1 MLRLNFFNNYY
12 TIYFVF
18 LTLAIFSPK
27 LSAVDNVS
35 LRWLMV
41 SIANFLFISHLYLT
55 KKTVDLRIS
64 LQLKLFISLF
74 LISII
79 SIIFSI
85 NLVESIVSINKIF
98 IILSTLIC
106 FSLITHYD
114 QKLLDKLTLVIV
126 LSIVFESIY
135 VYYDLLTSDSTFSGV
150 SMNRNISAFSILL
163 KLPIFF
169 LFRLKNPKNYNL
181 LYLFLELFIISSI
194 ILLESRGA
202 ILCLSLIYFFKIFLK
217 NETLQ
222 SLFKFCGI
230 IFFLILYV
238 PYSNFLS
245 NKQFVGSQILGD
257 ESVSLRIDFF
267 SNSWDYFLNNPI
279 FGNGIGMWKI
289 ISNQMSIGQVP
300 YYVHNDFLQFLVETG
315 ILGLICYLLF
325 FLSLL
330 YIVVKKWNP
339 NTSIY
344 FLFIIFI
351 FFFDSLINFPF
362 HRPQQIIVF
371 TVIVSAF
378 IIPLNSYKKE
388 INKGILLILLPLI
401 SASAFS
407 SFKELNASFNENKFR
422 IDLINKQYTI
432 NKEDIGRINYKFPN
446 LSSNTVP
453 FSSYISR
460 YYLHQQDY
468 IKADMMI
475 DYGIE
480 ANPYLSYSKDLKL
493 ESLLTQSKFLDA
505 LEEVKS
511 LLSNRVNSELY
522 FDIFFTLSQQL
533 NLENEFINIYPL
545 ISKIGDEAL
554 TVQYFSYYNN
564 LMTINKDK
572 FIELISKAIIQFPQ
586 SSELK
591 ILLFNLKN

>member
-1 MLRLNFFNNYY
+1 MLRLNFFKSYY
-12 TIYFVF
+12 TIYFVL
-18 LTLAIFSPK
+18 LTLSIFSPK

-41 SIANFLFISHLYLT
+41 SIVNFLFIGHIYLT
-55 KKTVDLRIS
+55 KKTVDFRIS

-85 NLVESIVSINKIF
+85 NLVESIVSLNKIF

-126 LSIVFESIY
+126 LSILFESIY
-135 VYYDLLTSDSTFSGV
+135 VYYDLLTSYSTFSGV
-150 SMNRNISAFSILL
+150 SMNRNVSAFSILL
-163 KLPIFF
+163 KLPVFF
-169 LFRLKNPKNYNL
+169 LFRLKNPKKSNL
-181 LYLFLELFIISSI
+181 LYLFLELLIISSI

-202 ILCLSLIYFFKIFLK
+202 ILCLFLIYFFKIFLK
-217 NETLQ
+217 NETLR
-222 SLFKFCGI
+222 SLFKFLGI
-230 IFFLILYV
+230 MLFLILYV
-238 PYSNFLS
+238 PYSNFLN
-245 NKQFVGSQILGD
+245 NKQFVGSQILLD
-257 ESVSLRIDFF
+257 ESVNLRIDFF

-315 ILGLICYLLF
+315 ILGFICYLFF
-325 FLSLL
+325 FLSLF
-330 YIVVKKWNP
+330 YIVVKKWNR
-339 NTSIY
+339 NKSIY

-351 FFFDSLINFPF
+351 FFFDSSINFPF
-362 HRPQQIIVF
+362 HRPQQIIMF

-378 IIPLNSYKKE
+378 IIPLNNYKKV
-388 INKGILLILLPLI
+388 INKNILLLLLILI
-401 SASAFS
+401 CASTFS
-407 SFKELNASFNENKFR
+407 SFKEVNASFNENKFR
-422 IDLINKQYTI
+422 IDLIKKQYTI
-432 NKEDIGRINYKFPN
+432 NQEDLSRMDYKFPN

-460 YYLHQQDY
+460 YYLNQEDY

-475 DYGIE
+475 DYGIGV
-480 ANPYLSYSKDLKL
+480 NPYLSYSKDLKL
-493 ESLLTQSKFLDA
+493 QSLLMQNKLLQA
-505 LEEVKS
+505 LQEVKYI
-511 LLSNRVNSELY
+511 LSNRVNSELY

-545 ISKIGDEAL
+545 ISEIGDEVL
-554 TVQYFSYYNN
+554 TVKYFSYYNN
-564 LMTINKDK
+564 LMTFNKDK
-572 FIELISKAIIQFPQ
+572 FIELISKAIIQFPK
-586 SSELK
+586 SSELN
-591 ILLFNLKN
+591 ILLLNLKN